1 VINTENKAHPQP
13 VSSGI
18 FIPRVEYKEFTLDNG
33 LRVILSKSDK
43 IPSIA
48 INTTFHVGAKDE
60 DPGKSGLAHLFE
72 HLLFEGT
79 ANTKS
84 GEFDRLLTER
94 GGESNAY
101 TTMDSTSYY
110 TVIPSNQ
117 LEFALWL
124 DSDRMAG
131 FGIDQKSL
139 DIQKEV
145 VLEEKMTVYDN
156 SPYGSLEY
164 ESSIRLFKDTN
175 YGKMIIG
182 ESEEVEAATLK
193 DIKGF
198 WERFYHPANAVLSIV
213 GDFDYN
219 ETERLV
225 RKYYSEFP
233 ALPLGDR
240 LPYIDNEIESEIRD
254 VMFDE
259 VQLPGVFIFYKLPKI
274 GSGDNYAM
282 KILNSMLNDG
292 DSSRFYKKLMH
303 EKSLVSEIDSAVYE
317 MEDVSMLSVTAYG
330 YPDTDP
336 VSIENEIYGIFKD
349 IDEGN
354 FSDDELTKVKNKVET
369 SFSSRR
375 LSIINLADKL
385 SQIKL
390 FHGDVELINSEINFY
405 LNVTRADI
413 ISAAAKYLQDNK
425 RVVLTYL
432 PKN

>member
-1 VINTENKAHPQP
+1 MINKDNKVNPQP

-43 IPSIA
+43 IPSIV

-60 DPGKSGLAHLFE
+60 EPGKSGLAHLFE

-79 ANTKS
+79 ANTGI

-110 TVIPSNQ
+110 TVVPSNQ
-117 LEFALWL
+117 FEFALWL
-124 DSDRMAG
+124 DSDRLAG

-139 DIQKEV
+139 DIQKQV

-156 SPYGSLEY
+156 SPYGSLEE

-182 ESEEVEAATLK
+182 SVIDVESVTLN
-193 DIKGF
+193 DIRTF
-198 WERFYHPANAVLSIV
+198 WEKYYHPANAVLSIV
-213 GDFDYN
+213 GDFDYD
-219 ETERLV
+219 EAEALV
-225 RKYYSEFP
+225 RKYYSDLSKTQDSGRNSYEN
-233 ALPLGDR
+233 
-240 LPYIDNEIESEIRD
+240 NEITSEIRD
-254 VMFDE
+254 VIYDD
-259 VQLPGVFIFYKLPKI
+259 VQIPGVFVFYKLPKI
-274 GSGDNYAM
+274 GSAENYAM
-282 KILNSMLNDG
+282 KILNSMINDG
-292 DSSRFYKKLMH
+292 DSSRFYKRLIH
-303 EKSLVSEIDSAVYE
+303 EKELVSEIDSAVYE
-317 MEDVSMLSVTAYG
+317 MEDVSMLSITAYG

-336 VSIENEIYGIFKD
+336 KLIEQEIYNVLNEISSG
-349 IDEGN
+349 E
-354 FSDDELTKVKNKVET
+354 FSDEELIKVKNKVET
-369 SFSSRR
+369 AFSSRR

-385 SQIKL
+385 SQIKT
-390 FHGDVELINSEINFY
+390 FHGDTELINTEINYY
-405 LNVTRADI
+405 LNVTREDI
-413 ISAAAKYLQDNK
+413 TSAAKKFLNHNQ

-432 PKN
+432 PK